1 MTSNTASN
9 THENLVASQ
18 FGPQAAAYVASTVHA
33 QGEDLVQMA
42 EAVRGLAGAR
52 VLDLGCG
59 GGHVS
64 FNVAP
69 HVREVVAYDLSRDM
83 LGAVAATA
91 RERGLANIATR
102 EGRVEALPFADAE
115 FDIVMSRFS
124 AHHWHGFAVAL
135 AEARRVLKPGGR
147 AVFADAVSPAPGLLD
162 TFAQA
167 IELLRDPSHVRDYT
181 VAEWRQAL
189 TEAGFAVGRVT
200 PRRLRLE
207 FASWIARMR
216 TPEVHARAIRS
227 LQACMAREVVDHFA
241 IEPDGSF
248 MLDCATIEASA
259 AQS

>member
-1 MTSNTASN
+1 MT
-9 THENLVASQ
+9 THETLVASQ
-18 FGPQAAAYVASTVHA
+18 FGPQAAAYVTSAVHA

-42 EAVRGLAGAR
+42 AAVRGQAQAR

-91 RERGLANIATR
+91 ASRGLANIVTQQ
-102 EGRVEALPFADAE
+102 GRVEALPFADGA
-115 FDIVMSRFS
+115 FDVVMSRYS
-124 AHHWHGFAVAL
+124 AHHWHGFAPAL
-135 AEARRVLKPGGR
+135 KEARRVLKPGGR
-147 AVFADAVSPAPGLLD
+147 AVFADAVSPATGLLD

-181 VAEWRQAL
+181 VEEWTEAL
-189 TEAGFAVGRVT
+189 TAAGFTVGAVTR
-200 PRRLRLE
+200 RRLHLE
-207 FASWIARMR
+207 FASWVARMR
-216 TPEVHARAIRS
+216 TPDIHVQAIRS
-227 LQACMAREVVDHFA
+227 LQACMAREVIEHFA

-248 MLDCATIEASA
+248 MLDTATIEARA
-259 AQS
+259 A

>member
-1 MTSNTASN
+1 MTSNT
-9 THENLVASQ
+9 HETLVASQ
-18 FGPQAAAYVASTVHA
+18 FGPQAAAYVASAVHA
-33 QGEDLVQMA
+33 QGEDLEQMA
-42 EAVRGLAGAR
+42 AAVRGQAQAR

-83 LGAVAATA
+83 LGAVAASA
-91 RERGLANIATR
+91 ASRGLANIVTR
-102 EGRVEALPFADAE
+102 EGRVEALPFAAAE
-115 FDIVMSRFS
+115 FDVVMSRFS
-124 AHHWHGFAVAL
+124 AHHWHGFDLAL
-135 AEARRVLKPGGR
+135 KEARRVLKPGGR

-181 VAEWRQAL
+181 VEEWCAAL
-189 TEAGFAVGRVT
+189 AQAGFAVGTVKR
-200 PRRLRLE
+200 RRLRLE

-216 TPEVHARAIRS
+216 TPEIHVQAIRS
-227 LQACMAREVVDHFA
+227 LQACMAREVVEHFA

-248 MLDCATIEASA
+248 MLDCATIEAQA
-259 AQS
+259 A